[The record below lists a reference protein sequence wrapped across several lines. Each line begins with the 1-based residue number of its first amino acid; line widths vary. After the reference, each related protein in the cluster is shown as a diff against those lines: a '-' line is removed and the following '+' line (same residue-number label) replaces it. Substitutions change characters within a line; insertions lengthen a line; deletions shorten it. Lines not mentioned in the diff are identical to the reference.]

1 MTKAKFELGKPLA
14 TPGALE
20 ALAAAGQTTGELLAR
35 HLTGDWGD
43 LDEDDAALNDAALT
57 DGSRLF
63 SAYTLRTGVKI
74 WAITEAADDHGR
86 REATTLIL
94 PEEY

>member
-1 MTKAKFELGKPLA
+1 MPRPKFEMGKPLA

-20 ALAAAGQTTGELLAR
+20 ALAAASQTTGELLAR
-35 HLTGDWGD
+35 HLSADWGD
-43 LDEDDAALNDAALT
+43 LDPEDVAANDDALI
-57 DGSRLF
+57 DGSRIF

-74 WAITEAADDHGR
+74 WVITEAADDGR
-86 REATTLIL
+86 RAATTLIL

>member
-1 MTKAKFELGKPLA
+1 MSKPKFSMGKPLA

-20 ALAAAGQTTGELLAR
+20 ALAEAGQTTGELLAR
-35 HLTGDWGD
+35 HLTADWGD
-43 LDEDDAALNDAALT
+43 VDAGDAALNDAALT

-74 WAITEAADDHGR
+74 WVITEAADDHGR
-86 REATTLIL
+86 RAATTLIL